1 MDRRA
6 FVAGAI
12 ALSAAPLAAEAQPAG
27 IRFISGSTG
36 PSFLAH
42 LCPRQVTQFPSGV
55 LPLYK
60 PTGEASCKQPA
71 SGPE

>member
-1 MDRRA
+1 MDRRVV
-6 FVAGAI
+6 VAGAI

-42 LCPRQVTQFPSGV
+42 LCPV
-55 LPLYK
+55 K
-60 PTGEASCKQPA
+60 
-71 SGPE
+71 